1 MNLTTSTDGHILGKV
16 QCPGDKSIS
25 QRVLILGAFMNQDMV
40 VDGFLHG
47 EDPLSTMNALN
58 QLGAG
63 ISIDEDDRVYLCKRN
78 KSFHNCKNPLNL
90 GNSGTGVRLMLGL
103 TSGMGLKASF

>member
-40 VDGFLHG
+40 IDGFLHG

-58 QLGAG
+58 QIGAG
-63 ISIDEDDRVYLCKRN
+63 ILVDEDDRVHLQKRN
-78 KSFHNCKNPLNL
+78 QSFEVCKIQSWRRSLNHE
-90 GNSGTGVRLMLGL
+90 
-103 TSGMGLKASF
+103 